1 MQNMMFSGM
10 FGALATEHRMNSIAN
25 NLANVHTTGFKR
37 DLLAFKDTFQMYAHD
52 QIMEPVASVRSE
64 KLFPEPMHLAR
75 TRIAT
80 AQTDFS
86 QGPLKGTGGPLDV
99 AISGDGFF
107 KIRTG
112 EGDFYSRNGHFML
125 SSEGRL
131 VTAQGYSVIGDG
143 GEILVP
149 AGTKNVV
156 IAEDGRIFADDNMVG
171 AISLVSVEDTTQLE
185 RYGNNLYR
193 GKNGAAVAEGERGS
207 SWMAQGFLEAPNVE
221 VVYEMVNMIET
232 QRQFEAYQ
240 KVMQTSDAV
249 DKEAIS
255 RVGRARS

>member
-25 NLANVHTTGFKR
+25 NLANVHTTGYKR
-37 DLLAFKDTFQMYAHD
+37 DLLAFKDTFQLYAHE
-52 QIMEPVASVRSE
+52 QIMEPNMSLRSK
-64 KLFPEPMHLAR
+64 KLFPEPTHLAR

-80 AQTDFS
+80 SVTDFS
-86 QGPLKGTGGPLDV
+86 QGPLKATGGPLDV

-107 KIRTG
+107 KVRTS
-112 EGDFYSRNGHFML
+112 EGDFYTRDGHFML
-125 SSEGRL
+125 TAEGRL
-131 VTAQGYSVIGDG
+131 VTPQGYSVLDDG
-143 GEILVP
+143 SEITIP
-149 AGTKNVV
+149 AGVKNVV
-156 IAEDGRIFADDNMVG
+156 IAEDGRIFADDNEVGRIGMVT
-171 AISLVSVEDTTQLE
+171 VEDLSMLE
-185 RYGNNLYR
+185 KYGNNLYR
-193 GKNGAAVAEGERGS
+193 GRDGAEPAEGERGQN
-207 SWMAQGFLEAPNVE
+207 WMAQGFLEAPNVE